1 MNTNDNNVKNFLKR
15 AKLLMEYDLKKTSDE
30 NIKILNEQGDDD
42 SVENRVSFDPATIQ
56 ENCKNMRIEFAED
69 YLRGTSRSLN
79 INLGIPEDMIKA
91 LRELKG
97 GGWGTAS
104 SSQLDKSADILVD
117 SLDLGFT
124 ETIEEDVFIGEIDK
138 YTDFAYLDIRTN
150 KWFPAVEYLRMK
162 YCNLD
167 SGESFGSEIDDPRGF
182 DNDAK
187 TAAMEAIKQKLL
199 YAYENWIKA
208 IREVN
213 NCDGTKKP
221 KPKTDDVVV
230 DPKTKIDLEC
240 IDTNNF
246 ARVGKVS
253 ADGKAV
259 KVRPKRGAALI
270 TIMKDTE
277 TDSFGYGTFIVTDN
291 AGAEISSGTYRCDS
305 GQWKIV
311 KNVPKS

>member
-1 MNTNDNNVKNFLKR
+1 MNTNDKNVKNFLKR

-30 NIKILNEQGDDD
+30 NIQKLNEQPVDDTVKD
-42 SVENRVSFDPATIQ
+42 RVSFDPSIVQ
-56 ENCKNMRIEFAED
+56 ENCKNMRVEFSED
-69 YLRGTSRSLN
+69 YLRNTSRSLN
-79 INLGIPEDMIKA
+79 INIGIPEDMMKA
-91 LRELKG
+91 LKTLKG

-104 SSQLDKSADILVD
+104 SSELNKSAQKLED

-124 ETIEEDVFIGEIDK
+124 ETIEEDIFNGEIDK
-138 YTDFAYLDIRTN
+138 YADFAYLDSGTN

-162 YCNLD
+162 YCNITD
-167 SGESFGSEIDDPRGF
+167 ESFGSEIDDPRGF

-187 TAAMEAIKQKLL
+187 AEAMELIRNKLK
-199 YAYENWIKA
+199 YVYENWIKA

-213 NCDGTKKP
+213 GCDGQKKP

-230 DPKTKIDLEC
+230 DPKTNIDLEC

-253 ADGKAV
+253 ADGKSV

-277 TDSFGYGTFIVTDN
+277 TDSFGYGTFTVTDN

-311 KNVPKS
+311 KNVPKI